1 MIPELDRKVAVS
13 VFLKYDARHIPAHVV
28 RIAFGSYKC
37 HMRRSLLLVFLV
49 ATITLRAQNPM
60 AVPPLIEADTFQLDV
75 QAHTHEFHP
84 GVVTATMGVGVPYL
98 GPTLL
103 FHKGDTVRLRVN
115 NQLNEVTNMH
125 WHGLKVPGEMDGG
138 PQREIM
144 PGESWDVKYN
154 VENEAGTYWY
164 HPHTHMQTGTQATK
178 GIAGF
183 IIVKDDDES
192 ALDLP
197 RTYGV
202 DDFPVVIQDRRWLPN
217 GNFSIGP
224 FGDSL
229 LVNGTPHPY
238 LELPAQVVR
247 LRLLNGSNARVYE
260 LGFEDGRS
268 FHVIAGD
275 AGLLHAPVE
284 KDRQRLSNGERVE
297 VLLDLSGM
305 EGDSLMLMSYG
316 SELPS
321 SVPGGYNPV
330 WESSIL
336 NGIDFPVLRLRVTA
350 PTADPV
356 ATIPLALGTA
366 QPPQLSDVIKDR
378 FKVLNGTGMVG
389 MGMFMIDGLM
399 YDMDVIND
407 TMLLGSTEMWTI
419 MNASNMAHPMHL
431 HGVSFWVLERNGVPP
446 PPEEQGAKDVV
457 LIDSGEQVKLIMR
470 FDHPTDGWP
479 FMYHCHNL
487 MHEDNMMMLQF
498 IVVDL
503 NTGMPGSAEA
513 KVELF
518 PSPTHAFITWQSPFA
533 VRQLRVFDIQGRQVM
548 LSGAHGMER
557 CVLDLSALPAGLYT
571 LELLGDKER
580 AVGRVVKE

>member
-1 MIPELDRKVAVS
+1 MLRSIP
-13 VFLKYDARHIPAHVV
+13 
-28 RIAFGSYKC
+28 
-37 HMRRSLLLVFLV
+37 LLFLVFSLN
-49 ATITLRAQNPM
+49 AQNPI
-60 AVPPLIEADTFQLDV
+60 AIPPMIEADTFQLDV
-75 QAHTHEFHP
+75 QSHTHQFYP
-84 GVVTATMGVGVPYL
+84 GVNTATFGVGVPYL

-103 FHKGDTVRLRVN
+103 FHKGDTARLRVS

-125 WHGLKVPGEMDGG
+125 WHGMKVPGVMDGG

-144 PGESWDVKYN
+144 PGEHWDVKYK
-154 VENEAGTYWY
+154 VENDAGTYWY

-183 IIVKDDDES
+183 IIVQDDEEA

-202 DDFPVVIQDRRWLPN
+202 DDFPIVVQDRRWLPN

-224 FGDSL
+224 YGDSV
-229 LVNGTPHPY
+229 LVNGTPRPY
-238 LELPAQVVR
+238 LEAPAQVVR
-247 LRLLNGSNARVYE
+247 LRLLNGSNARVYA

-268 FHVIAGD
+268 FQVIAGD
-275 AGLLHAPVE
+275 GGLLNAPVE
-284 KDRQRLSNGERVE
+284 RDRLWLSNGERYE
-297 VLLDLSGM
+297 VLLDLTGM

-321 SVPGGYNPV
+321 TVPGGYNPI

-336 NGIDFPVLRLRVTA
+336 NGVDFPVLRIRVTA
-350 PTADPV
+350 PTSDPV
-356 ATIPLALGTA
+356 TSIPAQLGSA
-366 QPPQLSDVIKDR
+366 QPPPLSEVLQDR

-399 YDMDVIND
+399 YDIDVIND
-407 TMLLGSTEMWTI
+407 TMFLGTTETWTI

-431 HGVSFWVLERNGVPP
+431 HGVTFHILERNGMPP
-446 PPEEQGAKDVV
+446 PPEEQGAKDVI

-470 FDHPTDGWP
+470 FEHPTEGWP

-498 IVVDL
+498 VVIDL
-503 NTGMPGSAEA
+503 NTGLRAPTGMD
-513 KVELF
+513 VEVF
-518 PSPTHAFITWQSPFA
+518 PSPTNSSITWQSPFA
-533 VRQLRVFDIQGRQVM
+533 VQQMRIMDLQGRMVIQKGIDGSENGVI
-548 LSGAHGMER
+548 
-557 CVLDLSALPAGLYT
+557 DLSDLPVGLYSI
-571 LELLGDKER
+571 ELIGEQQR
-580 AVGRVVKE
+580 ALGRVVKE